1 MNRLNP
7 LYIIALVCTITFV
20 SFFLLN
26 DEINK
31 YNEKIKEVDKIKVL
45 AKNYK
50 EYKSNWDNKKFVEN
64 TLNKIL
70 RNSSFKNQKILKT
83 QVNKNIRIRLES
95 SNPRVLS
102 KFLNMVL
109 NKKLIIK
116 KLDINKTYIQLEVGL
131 K

>member
-31 YNEKIKEVDKIKVL
+31 YNEKIKDVDKIKVL